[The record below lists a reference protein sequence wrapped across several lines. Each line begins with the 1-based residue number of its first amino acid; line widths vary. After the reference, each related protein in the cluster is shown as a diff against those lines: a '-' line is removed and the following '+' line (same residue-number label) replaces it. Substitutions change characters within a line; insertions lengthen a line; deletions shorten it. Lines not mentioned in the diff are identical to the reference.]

1 MHELVNHPVVFVVT
15 LLCAAIALTIPWKRW
30 KREIDERRKNRL
42 RGVPWQRRASP
53 GSATRPAA
61 VHRLNYGIA
70 VRNSVSKRAASV
82 SVADRFGHAKVI
94 RCCLSR

>member
-42 RGVPWQRRASP
+42 RG
-53 GSATRPAA
+53 GSMAA
-61 VHRLNYGIA
+61 PR
-70 VRNSVSKRAASV
+70 K
-82 SVADRFGHAKVI
+82 
-94 RCCLSR
+94 SR